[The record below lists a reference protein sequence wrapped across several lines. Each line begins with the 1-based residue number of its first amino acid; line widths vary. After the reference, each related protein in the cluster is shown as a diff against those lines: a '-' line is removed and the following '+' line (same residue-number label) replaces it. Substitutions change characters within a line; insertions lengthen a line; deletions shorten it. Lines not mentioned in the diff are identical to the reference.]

1 MRLKN
6 QGVTLLEVLLATAL
20 ILLALTI
27 GAVQYKKMILRQNA
41 TKIQNS
47 VIFLGNALQQYYNV
61 NCYWFLTDP
70 NSYNAVYPIP
80 LNRNPSVV
88 PAPSSSTEPNP
99 TLINYIPNSELINN
113 PYAMQSGVNAY
124 TYQIDT
130 RADFPV
136 LTISTQFSPT
146 LSPSLFSF
154 LQGRL
159 KPSSVDVADKTFTW
173 NIVRNQPVKRRFNG
187 LNANLSYI
195 NAMAGNL
202 GLDAWGRQY
211 GMQYYNSGSGTQFT
225 NVCSYWQV
233 PQNRCLRTGNTSRC
247 TYLHPSS

>member
-1 MRLKN
+1 MRLKS
-6 QGVTLLEVLLATAL
+6 QGVTLLEVMLATAL
-20 ILLALTI
+20 ILLALVI
-27 GAVQYKKMILRQNA
+27 GTVQYKKMVLRQNA
-41 TKIQNS
+41 TEIQNS

-70 NSYNAVYPIP
+70 ASYGDPYSIS
-80 LNRNPSVV
+80 LNTNPSVV
-88 PAPSSSTEPNP
+88 PAPSSNTEPNP
-99 TLINYIPNSELINN
+99 TLIDYIPNPASINN
-113 PYAMQSGVNAY
+113 PYAVQSGLNAY

-136 LTISTQFSPT
+136 LTISTQFSPS

-159 KPSSVDVADKTFTW
+159 KPSSVDVAHKTFTW

-187 LNANLSYI
+187 LNANLSYV

-202 GLDAWGRQY
+202 YLDIGGGQY
-211 GMQYYNSGSGTQFT
+211 GMQYYNSGVQFT
-225 NVCSYWQV
+225 NVCSYWQI
-233 PQNRCLRTGNTSRC
+233 PQNRCQRTEVESRC
-247 TYLHPSS
+247 TYQSSSP